1 MKPST
6 ITGPSWKGWTRT
18 VRTLALSAAAS
29 SVLIGVAATL
39 GAQAK
44 PGVSLIGVIAMPG
57 NPLVSVDIAWIDPG
71 TKRLYLSDR
80 SNFGVDIVDAE
91 QHLYVGRVTGM
102 AGVLPSAGGTI
113 FSNGPGPNGILVT
126 PDDKRLWAG
135 DGNSLVQ
142 VADVDPNSARYLKII
157 GSVST
162 AIPACD
168 AEAAHYCGR
177 ADELGYDQRDRL
189 ILVANNAPLSTEGT
203 HVPIAPYATFISA
216 NAPYKV
222 LGRVSFK
229 DAGGLEQP
237 LWDPTSSRFLI
248 TVPGKVVGGQVV
260 TQASV
265 AVINPTTMMVE
276 NTYSFDCQKLA
287 GVTSAAANGIALG
300 ASQRLLVAACGKPF
314 LLNAASLMTPG
325 ATVAPIVINQVGGG
339 DEVWHNPGDDR
350 FYVTAADTSNPPVQ
364 SLGVIDAKTNTWLQ
378 NVPDVGA
385 RQVVALPATNHIFTP
400 IVVTAATVKDPSTDR
415 TTCTQFGLRGTGCIA
430 VFTHPNEGRVPTRS
444 N

>member
-1 MKPST
+1 MKPSM
-6 ITGPSWKGWTRT
+6 ITGHSSNRWTRT
-18 VRTLALSAAAS
+18 LRTLSLAAAAS

-44 PGVSLIGVIAMPG
+44 SAVALIGVIALPG
-57 NPLVSVDIAWIDPG
+57 NPLVSVDIAWLDPG
-71 TKRLYLSDR
+71 SKRLYLADR
-80 SNFGVDIVDAE
+80 SNFGVDIIDAE
-91 QHLYVGRVTGM
+91 QHLFVGRVVGM
-102 AGVLPSAGGTI
+102 AGVLPSGGGTI
-113 FSNGPGPNGILVT
+113 FSNGPGPNGVLVT

-135 DGNSLVQ
+135 DGNSIVQ
-142 VADVDPNSARYLKII
+142 VADVDPNSSGYLKII

-168 AEAAHYCGR
+168 AESAHYCGR
-177 ADELGYDQRDRL
+177 ADELGYDPRDRL
-189 ILVANNAPLSTEGT
+189 ILVANNAPLSTAGA
-203 HVPIAPYATFISA
+203 HALIAPYATFISA

-237 LWDPTSSRFLI
+237 LWDPASGRFLI
-248 TVPGKVVGGQVV
+248 TVPGKIVSGQVV
-260 TQASV
+260 SQASV

-276 NTYSFDCQKLA
+276 NTYTFDCQKLA

-300 ASQRLLVAACGKPF
+300 ASQHLLVAACGKPM
-314 LLNAASLMTPG
+314 LLDAGSLMRPGTPI
-325 ATVAPIVINQVGGG
+325 TPIVINQVGGG

-350 FYVTAADTSNPPVQ
+350 FYVTGPDTSTPPVQ

-378 NVPDVGA
+378 NLPDPGG
-385 RQVVALPATNHIFTP
+385 RQVVALPATNHILTP
-400 IVVTAATVKDPSTDR
+400 VVVTAAVVKDPSTDK
-415 TTCTQFGLRGTGCIA
+415 TTCSLFGLKGTGCIA
-430 VFTHPNEGRVPTRS
+430 VFTHPEEARAPNRS